1 VTSLKVYNTKGQ
13 LVRNLVNSDLT
24 AGMHSV
30 VWNGTDEKGKAVP
43 SGVYFYRVE
52 NAGKAVT
59 KKMLLSK

>member
-1 VTSLKVYNTKGQ
+1 
-13 LVRNLVNSDLT
+13 
-24 AGMHSV
+24 V